1 MRTDRSCRQEGQHLV
16 GSGSGTTA
24 KSSRR
29 TTRPRRRGATMD
41 TTAPTRARSSTWA
54 LRMAVILHLFTL
66 LWESITAGRLV
77 TFDLEALPL
86 HYAGAFG
93 VHIVAGTQVLAAA
106 WVWFGSGRTR
116 GLALLVL
123 SAVALGLGFL
133 QATTAPTAPCRPT
146 YPWRWC

>member
-1 MRTDRSCRQEGQHLV
+1 
-16 GSGSGTTA
+16 
-24 KSSRR
+24 
-29 TTRPRRRGATMD
+29 MD

-93 VHIVAGTQVLAAA
+93 VHIVAGTQGLAAA
-106 WVWFGSGRTR
+106 RVWFGSGRTR

-123 SAVALGLGFL
+123 SAVALGLGCL
-133 QATTAPTAPCRPT
+133 QATTGTYGPLQAHVPLAMVLTGLVAGTAIMA
-146 YPWRWC
+146 WRA